1 MGKGD
6 RRSKR
11 GKIFR
16 GTYGKRRPKPA
27 EDRKKAKAAETAAAA
42 VTLDQAGAM
51 PIHCRLAWNCQ
62 DDLCGLSSIV

>member
-16 GTYGKRRPKPA
+16 GTYGKRRVKPT
-27 EDRKKAKAAETAAAA
+27 EVAKAARKAAAA
-42 VTLDQAGAM
+42 PAAT
-51 PIHCRLAWNCQ
+51 
-62 DDLCGLSSIV
+62 S

>member
-27 EDRKKAKAAETAAAA
+27 EDRKKAKAAEAAAA
-42 VTLDQAGAM
+42 VSLERTRGAM
-51 PIHCRLAWNCQ
+51 PPSLLPVVRTISVA
-62 DDLCGLSSIV
+62 

>member
-16 GTYGKRRPKPA
+16 GTYGKRRPKPS
-27 EDRKKAKAAETAAAA
+27 EDRKKAKAAEAAAG
-42 VTLDQAGAM
+42 Q
-51 PIHCRLAWNCQ
+51 
-62 DDLCGLSSIV
+62 S

>member
-16 GTYGKRRPKPA
+16 GTYGKRRVKPSEA
-27 EDRKKAKAAETAAAA
+27 AKAAKKAAAA
-42 VTLDQAGAM
+42 TEAA
-51 PIHCRLAWNCQ
+51 A
-62 DDLCGLSSIV
+62 S